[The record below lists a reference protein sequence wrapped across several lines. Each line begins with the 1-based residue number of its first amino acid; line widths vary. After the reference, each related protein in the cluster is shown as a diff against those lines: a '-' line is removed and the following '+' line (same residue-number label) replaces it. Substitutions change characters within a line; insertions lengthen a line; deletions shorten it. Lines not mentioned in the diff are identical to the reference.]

1 MKRTN
6 LFLKVEV
13 EHDAEE
19 DPGRLAREIC
29 RHLQKLYGVRT
40 VEVSSV
46 TTSDD

>member
-13 EHDAEE
+13 EHGAEE
-19 DPGRLAREIC
+19 DPARLAREIC
-29 RHLQKLYGVRT
+29 RQLQKLYAVRT
-40 VEVSSV
+40 AEVASI

>member
-13 EHDAEE
+13 EHSADE

-29 RHLQKLYGVRT
+29 RQLQKLYSVRT

>member
-13 EHDAEE
+13 EHSADE
-19 DPGRLAREIC
+19 DPARLGREIC
-29 RHLQKLYGVRT
+29 RQVQKLYGVRT

-46 TTSDD
+46 TTTDE